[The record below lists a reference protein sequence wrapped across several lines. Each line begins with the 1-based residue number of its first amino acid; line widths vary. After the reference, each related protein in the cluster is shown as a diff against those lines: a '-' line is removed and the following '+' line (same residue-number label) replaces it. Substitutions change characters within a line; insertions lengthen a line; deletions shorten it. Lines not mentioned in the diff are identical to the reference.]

1 MIQEKNL
8 FYKKYLKPNNQETFQ
23 AFSQIQERVRLA
35 IENSKK
41 KYSEKL
47 LNNLSN
53 DKLNGKRYWAIP
65 KRFFTVE
72 KFVAYLET
80 AVFPIHFSFLCMI
93 CTHT

>member
-35 IENSKK
+35 IEDSKK

-47 LNNLSN
+47 LNNL
-53 DKLNGKRYWAIP
+53 DKLNGKCYWTIP
-65 KRFFTVE
+65 KRFLTVE

-80 AVFPIHFSFLCMI
+80 GVFPIHFSFLCMI